1 MPKKLIH
8 RALAAVLVPA
18 LALTAMAGAW
28 AQDYPNKP
36 IRLIVPVAPAGM
48 TDIMARIFGRK
59 LQERLGQP
67 VLVENKAGAGG
78 NIGTEFV
85 AKSAPDGYTLL
96 YAYPGPVVVSPS
108 IYKALS
114 YDPMRDLAPVSMLV
128 SYSMLIAVHPDV
140 PAKNVTELVALAKRS
155 PQPMTYGS
163 AGNTTTSHLIME
175 LFRREAGIQMLH
187 IPYKGAAPAMTDL
200 ISGRLSAMA
209 DSLTLIMPQHQAGRI
224 RAIAITS
231 KERSPAAP
239 DIPTVSESGF
249 KDFEVIGWQG
259 ILTPAGTPRPVI
271 ERLAREF
278 AAIVNE
284 PDMRKEFASRGLEA
298 AYRDANSFGQWMRAE
313 LATWRRLVTES
324 NIKAD

>member
-1 MPKKLIH
+1 MPKNLTQ
-8 RALAAVLVPA
+8 RALAAA
-18 LALTAMAGAW
+18 LALAVTAGAW
-28 AQDYPNKP
+28 AQEYPARP
-36 IRLIVPVAPAGM
+36 VRLIVPVAAAGM

-85 AKSAPDGYTLL
+85 VRAAPDGYTLL
-96 YAYPGPVVVSPS
+96 YAYPGPIVVSPS
-108 IYKALS
+108 IYKNLG
-114 YDPMRDLAPVSMLV
+114 YDPVRDLAPVSMLV

-140 PAKNVTELVALAKRS
+140 AARNVGEFVALAKRS
-155 PQPMTYGS
+155 PQPLTYGS

-187 IPYKGAAPAMTDL
+187 IPYRGAAPAMTDL
-200 ISGRLSAMA
+200 ISGRLAAMA

-259 ILTPAGTPRPVI
+259 ILAPAGTPRPII

-284 PDMRKEFASRGLEA
+284 PEIRKEFASRGLDP
-298 AYRDANSFGQWMRAE
+298 AYRDPASFAQWIRAE
-313 LATWRRLVTES
+313 LATWRRVVTES